1 LFYQSEHGWIPTTIT
16 AFNDDTFLLAETN
29 TTLSIE
35 DIDKMFSSGT
45 LSSSIDGEFQISIPH
60 FAELT
65 VSAQYQVTSREK
77 RKEIRNLLSQVKGK
91 ETTLEICRRI
101 YHQYLVDPTTAN
113 REKLRQAY
121 EAVPEHERMYLGD
134 MDTKDADYVRIL
146 YQPGLK
152 REV

>member
-1 LFYQSEHGWIPTTIT
+1 
-16 AFNDDTFLLAETN
+16 
-29 TTLSIE
+29 
-35 DIDKMFSSGT
+35 MFSSGT

-65 VSAQYQVTSREK
+65 VSAQYKVDTQEK
-77 RKEIRNLLSQVKGK
+77 QKEIKSLLAKVKG
-91 ETTLEICRRI
+91 EADTLEICRRI
-101 YHQYLVDPTTAN
+101 YHQYLINPTTAN
-113 REKLRQAY
+113 RERLRQAY

-146 YQPGLK
+146 YQPDLK